1 VGTLLNKLGEEE
13 GVHAGQRQV
22 PEATL
27 TWGEV
32 LGGVEGGSPERQ
44 SMS

>member
-27 TWGEV
+27 SGERYW
-32 LGGVEGGSPERQ
+32 VEWREALQKDNP
-44 SMS
+44 